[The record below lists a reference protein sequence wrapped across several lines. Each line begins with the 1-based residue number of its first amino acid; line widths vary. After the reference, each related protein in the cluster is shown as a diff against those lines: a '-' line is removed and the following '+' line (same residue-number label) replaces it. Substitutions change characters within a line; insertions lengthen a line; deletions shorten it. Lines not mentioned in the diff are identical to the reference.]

1 MTDTGTAAASATMP
15 ATQPRYTRTP
25 GDDLQ
30 RPTINPGR
38 TDDLDVPTF
47 IRKKAVGKDQTRL
60 ASDEHRS
67 DDLDIPTFI
76 RKNTDQP

>member
-1 MTDTGTAAASATMP
+1 MGTAAASATMP

-47 IRKKAVGKDQTRL
+47 IRKKAD
-60 ASDEHRS
+60 
-67 DDLDIPTFI
+67 
-76 RKNTDQP
+76 